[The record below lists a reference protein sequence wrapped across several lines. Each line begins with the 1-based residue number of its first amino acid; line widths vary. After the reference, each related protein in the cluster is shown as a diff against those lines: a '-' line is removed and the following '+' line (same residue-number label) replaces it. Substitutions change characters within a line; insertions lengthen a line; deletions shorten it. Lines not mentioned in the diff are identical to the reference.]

1 MLPLPGRSWSH
12 DRLVLR
18 KRCTV
23 VGWRPLAERGFP
35 RCLSGEVLPS
45 CQAATF
51 ACLWRVHAQTHTQ
64 LRSVCFMSLPFNV
77 WKHTVGF
84 WMLSGIRCIL
94 EHYGQFFSSAS
105 LVVPKC
111 IAVIVL
117 LDIVGRWLQQQP
129 PLWVPR
135 WIESKYCRTHLQ
147 HRNRPSWQT
156 FAFNRTGLNVFRR
169 DIIQML
175 VLAIRSFK
183 GWKELWWSRTNN
195 GWNWQDSS
203 LKLISCKP
211 SYSLDIYL
219 YIYIQIYI

>member
-1 MLPLPGRSWSH
+1 MI
-12 DRLVLR
+12 
-18 KRCTV
+18 
-23 VGWRPLAERGFP
+23 GWYYEKDAPWLAEDLWQKGDFHDVFQERFFHPVKQPLLPVFDVCMHRHTTQKCLLHVTSLQCVETYCGFLDAFRNSLHFGTLRAIFLFGIFGGSKMH
-35 RCLSGEVLPS
+35 RCH
-45 CQAATF
+45 F
-51 ACLWRVHAQTHTQ
+51 
-64 LRSVCFMSLPFNV
+64 
-77 WKHTVGF
+77 
-84 WMLSGIRCIL
+84 
-94 EHYGQFFSSAS
+94 
-105 LVVPKC
+105 
-111 IAVIVL
+111 L

-135 WIESKYCRTHLQ
+135 WIESKYCSTHLQ

>member
-1 MLPLPGRSWSH
+1 MI
-12 DRLVLR
+12 
-18 KRCTV
+18 
-23 VGWRPLAERGFP
+23 GWYYEKDAPWLAEDLWQKGDFHDVFQERFFHP
-35 RCLSGEVLPS
+35 VKQPLLPVFDV
-45 CQAATF
+45 CM
-51 ACLWRVHAQTHTQ
+51 HTHTQ

-135 WIESKYCRTHLQ
+135 WIESKYCSTHLQ

-219 YIYIQIYI
+219 YIYIQLYI

>member
-1 MLPLPGRSWSH
+1 MHRGWLKTSGRKGISTMSFRRGSSILSSSH
-12 DRLVLR
+12 
-18 KRCTV
+18 
-23 VGWRPLAERGFP
+23 F
-35 RCLSGEVLPS
+35 CLSLT
-45 CQAATF
+45 C
-51 ACLWRVHAQTHTQ
+51 ACTHTQ

-135 WIESKYCRTHLQ
+135 WIESKYCSTHLQ

-219 YIYIQIYI
+219 YIYIQLYI